1 MSSDPTE
8 VQTYQELY
16 RIALTKIA
24 RGVTPQ
30 AATKAECAQAKAMV
44 EAYFRGALDRER
56 IDREIAERE
65 DH

>member
-1 MSSDPTE
+1 MTDPTE

-16 RIALTKIA
+16 RIALEKIA
-24 RGVTPQ
+24 GVTPQ
-30 AATKAECAQAKAMV
+30 AATKAERAQAKAMV
-44 EAYFRGALDRER
+44 EAYFRGRLDRQR

>member
-1 MSSDPTE
+1 MTDPTE

-16 RIALTKIA
+16 RIALEKIT

-30 AATKAECAQAKAMV
+30 AATKAERAQAKAMV
-44 EAYFRGALDRER
+44 EAYFRGRLDRER
-56 IDREIAERE
+56 IDREIAARE